1 MHGKCLRNGLTAAIG
16 IQATHARRAFV
27 ADEYVR
33 GKGDAALRRE
43 RAANQRGLI
52 EAARP
57 HARPMQGNR
66 SDDDI
71 VSILWQM
78 ANQLLR
84 NHAGQPDLSAIF

>member
-1 MHGKCLRNGLTAAIG
+1 MHGKCLPNGLAAAIS

-33 GKGDAALRRE
+33 GKSDTALRRE
-43 RAANQRGLI
+43 RAANQRGLV
-52 EAARP
+52 ETARP
-57 HARPMQGNR
+57 HARPMQRNR
-66 SDDDI
+66 RDDDI
-71 VSILWQM
+71 VSILGQM